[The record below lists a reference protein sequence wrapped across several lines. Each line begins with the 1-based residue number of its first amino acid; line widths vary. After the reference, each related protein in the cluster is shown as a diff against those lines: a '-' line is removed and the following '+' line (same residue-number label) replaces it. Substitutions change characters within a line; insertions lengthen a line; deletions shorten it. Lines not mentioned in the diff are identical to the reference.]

1 MEKKACLARQT
12 CSEGWWWECL
22 KSVPFG
28 WREYVLASIYWHKPS
43 WNHYSHLLCHEW
55 MNVCHAFW
63 KAFETAAV
71 FLPGYARA
79 CELTLCAFGCCINE
93 DAEKKQ
99 HGTRTRFIQTLW
111 NCITV
116 TAQFHQNFMSEGWK
130 MDSQHLHGERNL
142 ATVKIMNLR
151 YLLQFI
157 ISPWHAGF
165 LLQALCVRKV

>member
-28 WREYVLASIYWHKPS
+28 WREYVLASIYWHEPS

-93 DAEKKQ
+93 DAEKTARDK
-99 HGTRTRFIQTLW
+99 GTVYS
-111 NCITV
+111 NTV
-116 TAQFHQNFMSEGWK
+116 DLYHSNSTISSEFHEWRLKNGFTTFAWREKSSYSKNNEPQISRAVHYV
-130 MDSQHLHGERNL
+130 SLTCRL
-142 ATVKIMNLR
+142 SLTV
-151 YLLQFI
+151 
-157 ISPWHAGF
+157 
-165 LLQALCVRKV
+165 